1 MSTVLVTGGS
11 GFIGSHCIAA
21 LVAAGHRVRSTV
33 RTPAR
38 IATLHT
44 TLAALAVPA
53 VDEID
58 VVVADLDHDEGWA
71 EAVAG
76 CDHVLHVASPL
87 PLAQPRDPAALI
99 GPARDG
105 TLRVLGA
112 ARSAGVRRVVL
123 TSSFAAIG
131 YGHPT
136 LPAAYDE
143 TSWTDTTGAV
153 SAYVQSKTL
162 AERAA
167 WAFIADANADA
178 DIRAGAGTGPPLEL
192 VTVNP
197 VAVLGPVPVAESSAS
212 IEMVRRLLE
221 GRVPACPRIWFG
233 LVDVRDVADLHL
245 RAMTDPAAA
254 GQRFL
259 ASADAGLSLLELA
272 TTLRETFP
280 VFARRLPTRTLP
292 DWLVRLAARV
302 RPELRP
308 TLPELGRVKRMCSD
322 KARQR
327 LGWSPRSNRE
337 AIVATAESLLR
348 LGLVSPPRC

>member
-21 LVAAGHRVRSTV
+21 LLAAGHRVRATV

-38 IATLHT
+38 VVTLRS

-53 VDEID
+53 AAEVDAI
-58 VVVADLDHDEGWA
+58 VADLDHDDGWA

-87 PLAQPRDPAALI
+87 PLAQPRDARELI
-99 GPARDG
+99 EPARDG
-105 TLRVLGA
+105 TLRVLAA
-112 ARSAGVRRVVL
+112 ARAAGVRRVVL

-131 YGHPT
+131 YGHPA

-143 TSWTDTTGAV
+143 TSWTDPTAAV

-167 WAFIADANADA
+167 WAFIANAEA
-178 DIRAGAGTGPPLEL
+178 RPGPPLEL

-197 VAVLGPVPVAESSAS
+197 VAVLGPVPVVEASAS
-212 IEMVRRLLE
+212 IEMVRRLLD

-233 LVDVRDVADLHL
+233 VVDVRDVADLHL
-245 RAMTDPAAA
+245 RAMTAPAAA

-259 ASADAGLSLLELA
+259 ASAGPCLSVLDLA
-272 TTLRETFP
+272 TTLAETFP
-280 VFARRLPTRTLP
+280 AFARRLPTRTLP
-292 DWLVRLAARV
+292 DWLVRLAALV
-302 RPELRP
+302 RPALRP
-308 TLPELGRVKRMCSD
+308 TLPELGRFKQMRSD
-322 KARQR
+322 KARQW
-327 LGWSPRSNRE
+327 LGWSPRTNRE
-337 AIVATAESLLR
+337 AIIATAESLLR
-348 LGLVSPPRC
+348 LGLVSPPRP